1 MIKFISDMK
10 NFTPLKREQA
20 EYLVRVSSRF
30 EARIL
35 LRYQNRTVNGR
46 SLLGLLSL
54 GYAWEEPVCVELSG
68 PDEEKAAAT
77 LKQILQEGI
86 ILPRTEVDAE
96 RLLIDI
102 KSRFSG
108 ILCDNLA
115 GLYVHGS
122 LAWGCFNWE
131 TSDIDLLLVLK
142 REPETEIKVRLLRAL
157 AECEEKAPPHGF
169 EMCVITEA
177 ECREIHYPT
186 PFVLHYSAMHRDN
199 YRKDPQGYC
208 EKMHGT
214 DPDIVCHIAE
224 VRTACIVL
232 LGPPAGRMFG
242 SVKQND
248 LKSSIFADLD
258 ESVQY
263 LHTNPVYTILNICR
277 TVAMLREGRMMSK
290 KDGGEWAL
298 QNLRQK
304 YQRLIQSALNAYR
317 GGNEMSYSNDEAK
330 AFCMEYIDE
339 IHHSGT
345 TSL

>member
-1 MIKFISDMK
+1 MITFVFDMK
-10 NFTPLKREQA
+10 NITPLNREQA

-30 EARIL
+30 EARVL
-35 LRYQNRTVNGR
+35 LKYQNRTVNGR

-54 GYAWEEPVCVELSG
+54 GYAGEEPVCVELSG
-68 PDEEKAAAT
+68 QDEEKAAET
-77 LKQILQEGI
+77 LKRIFQEGI

-102 KSRFSG
+102 KTRFSD
-108 ILCDNLA
+108 ILSGNLA

-142 REPETEIKVRLLRAL
+142 HEPDTLTKARLLKAL
-157 AECEEKAPPHGF
+157 TDCEDKAPPHGF
-169 EMCVITEA
+169 EMCVITED
-177 ECREIHYPT
+177 ECREIRYPT

-199 YRKDPQGYC
+199 YREDPLKYC

-242 SVKQND
+242 RVKQED
-248 LKSSIFADLD
+248 LKSSILADLD
-258 ESVQY
+258 ESVQN
-263 LHTNPVYTILNICR
+263 LHNNPVYTILNICR
-277 TVAMLREGRMMSK
+277 SVAMLKEGRMMSK
-290 KDGGEWAL
+290 RDGGEWAL
-298 QNLRQK
+298 QNLKQE

-317 GGNEMSYSNDEAK
+317 GGNEMSYSDDEAE
-330 AFCMEYIDE
+330 AFCKEYMDI
-339 IHHSGT
+339 IHRSGAV
-345 TSL
+345 SL